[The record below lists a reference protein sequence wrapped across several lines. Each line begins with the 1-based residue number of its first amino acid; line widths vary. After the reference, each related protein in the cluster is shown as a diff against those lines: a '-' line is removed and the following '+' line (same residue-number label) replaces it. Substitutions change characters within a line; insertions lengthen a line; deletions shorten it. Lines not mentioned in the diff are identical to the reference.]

1 MNIDFVVS
9 KSAEFKKMQSYG
21 QSPWLDNISRCML
34 DSGDLSKLVQNGII
48 TGITS
53 NPSIFEK
60 AINSGKCGY
69 PEKIKKLSEKK
80 LTPLKYTTLLQ

>member
-9 KSAEFKKMQSYG
+9 KSGEFKKMRSYG

-34 DSGDLSKLVQNGII
+34 DSGDLAKLVQSGII

-60 AINSGKCGY
+60 AINSGGGY
-69 PEKIKKLSEKK
+69 
-80 LTPLKYTTLLQ
+80 